1 MIQAWLLKQAP
12 LIVISLTVIGAGLFV
27 GNSLIERGR
36 NEVRPMLDKALSERD
51 NLASQL
57 ENERAERRR
66 AEEATSAYSKE
77 LATLRRRPRS
87 SEPVRV
93 CFDETAPV
101 PAASAAAGNPDGI
114 AALSRGFSGTARGD
128 LEALRELAYQCD
140 EVSARLRAL
149 QKWASP
155 SAQTESLKN
164 SN

>member
-12 LIVISLTVIGAGLFV
+12 LIVISLTIIGAGLWV

-36 NEVRPMLDKALSERD
+36 NEVRPMLDKALAERD
-51 NLASQL
+51 NLAATL

-66 AEEATSAYSKE
+66 AEEAVGAYSKE
-77 LATLRRRPRS
+77 IASLRRRPRG
-87 SEPVRV
+87 EPVRV

-101 PAASAAAGNPDGI
+101 SASGAAAGDTDGA
-114 AALSRGFSGTARGD
+114 AALAGGLPGTARGD

-140 EVSARLRAL
+140 AVSARLRAL

-155 SAQTESLKN
+155 SDQTESPKN

>member
-12 LIVISLTVIGAGLFV
+12 LIVISLTVIGAGLWV
-27 GNSLIERGR
+27 GHTLIERGR

-101 PAASAAAGNPDGI
+101 PSSGAAASDPDGTT
-114 AALSRGFSGTARGD
+114 ALAGGLPGTARGD
-128 LEALRELAYQCD
+128 LEALREFAYQCD
-140 EVSARLRAL
+140 AVSARLRAL

-155 SAQTESLKN
+155 SDQTESPKN

>member
-12 LIVISLTVIGAGLFV
+12 LIVISLTVIGAGLWV

-36 NEVRPMLDKALSERD
+36 NEVRPMLDKALAERD
-51 NLASQL
+51 NLAATL

-66 AEEATSAYSKE
+66 AEEAVGAYSKE
-77 LATLRRRPRS
+77 IASLRRRPRS

-93 CFDETAPV
+93 CFDETTPMPAPGS
-101 PAASAAAGNPDGI
+101 AASDPDGI
-114 AALSRGFSGTARGD
+114 AALTRGLPGTARGD

-149 QKWASP
+149 QRWASP
-155 SAQTESLKN
+155 SATTESPKN

>member
-12 LIVISLTVIGAGLFV
+12 LIVISLTVIGAGLWV
-27 GNSLIERGR
+27 GHTLIERGR
-36 NEVRPMLDKALSERD
+36 NEMRPILDKALAERD
-51 NLASQL
+51 NLAATL

-66 AEEATSAYSKE
+66 AEEAVGAYSKE
-77 LATLRRRPRS
+77 IASLRRRPRG
-87 SEPVRV
+87 EPVRV

-101 PAASAAAGNPDGI
+101 PATGAAAGDTDGA
-114 AALSRGFSGTARGD
+114 AALAGGLPGTARGD

-155 SAQTESLKN
+155 SATTESPKN

>member
-12 LIVISLTVIGAGLFV
+12 LIVISLTVIGAGLWV

-57 ENERAERRR
+57 ENERAERKKT
-66 AEEATSAYSKE
+66 EEAISAYSKE
-77 LATLRRRPRS
+77 LATLRRRPRG
-87 SEPVRV
+87 EPVRV
-93 CFDETAPV
+93 CFDETASV
-101 PAASAAAGNPDGI
+101 PATGAAAGDTDGA
-114 AALSRGFSGTARGD
+114 AALAGGLPGTARGD

-140 EVSARLRAL
+140 AVSARLRAL

-155 SAQTESLKN
+155 SDQTESPKS

>member
-12 LIVISLTVIGAGLFV
+12 LIVISLTVIGAGLWV

-57 ENERAERRR
+57 ENERAERKKT
-66 AEEATSAYSKE
+66 EEAISAYSKE
-77 LATLRRRPRS
+77 LATLRRRPRG
-87 SEPVRV
+87 EPVRV

-101 PAASAAAGNPDGI
+101 PAPGASASDPDGI
-114 AALSRGFSGTARGD
+114 SALSRGFSGTARGD

-155 SAQTESLKN
+155 SAQTESQKS

>member
-12 LIVISLTVIGAGLFV
+12 LIVVSLAIIGAGLWV
-27 GNSLIERGR
+27 GHTLIERGR

-57 ENERAERRR
+57 ENERAERKKT
-66 AEEATSAYSKE
+66 EEAISAYSKE
-77 LATLRRRPRS
+77 LATLRRRPRG
-87 SEPVRV
+87 EPVRV

-101 PAASAAAGNPDGI
+101 PSSGAAAGDPDGI
-114 AALSRGFSGTARGD
+114 AALAGGLPGTARGD

-140 EVSARLRAL
+140 AVSTRLRAL
-149 QKWASP
+149 QRWVSP
-155 SAQTESLKN
+155 SAPTASPKN

>member
-12 LIVISLTVIGAGLFV
+12 LVVISLTVIGAGLWV

-57 ENERAERRR
+57 ENERAERKKT
-66 AEEATSAYSKE
+66 EEAISAYSKE
-77 LATLRRRPRS
+77 LASLRRRPRG
-87 SEPVRV
+87 EPVRV
-93 CFDETAPV
+93 CFDETTPMPAPG
-101 PAASAAAGNPDGI
+101 AAAGDTDGA
-114 AALSRGFSGTARGD
+114 AALAGGLPGTARGD

-149 QKWASP
+149 QRWASP
-155 SAQTESLKN
+155 SAPTESQKS

>member
-12 LIVISLTVIGAGLFV
+12 LIVISLTIIGAGLWV

-36 NEVRPMLDKALSERD
+36 NEVRPMLDKALAERD
-51 NLASQL
+51 NLAATL

-66 AEEATSAYSKE
+66 AEEAVGAYSKE
-77 LATLRRRPRS
+77 IASLRRRPRG
-87 SEPVRV
+87 EPVRV
-93 CFDETAPV
+93 CFDETSPMPAPG
-101 PAASAAAGNPDGI
+101 AAAGDTDG
-114 AALSRGFSGTARGD
+114 ATALAGGLPGTARGD

-140 EVSARLRAL
+140 AVSARLRAL

-155 SAQTESLKN
+155 SDQTESPKN

>member
-12 LIVISLTVIGAGLFV
+12 LIVISLTVIGAGLWV
-27 GNSLIERGR
+27 GHTLIERGR
-36 NEVRPMLDKALSERD
+36 NEMRPILDKALAERD
-51 NLASQL
+51 NLAATL

-66 AEEATSAYSKE
+66 AEEAVGAYSKE
-77 LATLRRRPRS
+77 IASLRRRPRG
-87 SEPVRV
+87 EPVRV

-101 PAASAAAGNPDGI
+101 PAPGAAAGDPDGA
-114 AALSRGFSGTARGD
+114 AALAGGLPGTARGD

-140 EVSARLRAL
+140 AVSARLRAL

-155 SAQTESLKN
+155 SDQTESPKS

>member
-1 MIQAWLLKQAP
+1 VA
-12 LIVISLTVIGAGLFV
+12 AGLWV
-27 GNSLIERGR
+27 GHSLIERGR
-36 NEVRPMLDKALSERD
+36 NEVRPMLDKALEERD
-51 NLASQL
+51 NLAATL

-66 AEEATSAYSKE
+66 AEEAVGAYSKE
-77 LATLRRRPRS
+77 IASLRRRPRG
-87 SEPVRV
+87 EPVRV
-93 CFDETAPV
+93 CFDETTPMPAPGT
-101 PAASAAAGNPDGI
+101 AAGNPDGI

-155 SAQTESLKN
+155 SAQTESQKS

>member
-12 LIVISLTVIGAGLFV
+12 LIVISLTVIGAGLWV
-27 GNSLIERGR
+27 GHTLIERGR

-51 NLASQL
+51 NLAATL

-66 AEEATSAYSKE
+66 AEEAVGAYSKE
-77 LATLRRRPRS
+77 IASLRRRPRG
-87 SEPVRV
+87 EPVRV
-93 CFDETAPV
+93 CFDETTPMPAPGA
-101 PAASAAAGNPDGI
+101 AASDPDGI
-114 AALSRGFSGTARGD
+114 VALSRGLSGTARGD

-155 SAQTESLKN
+155 SAQTESPKN

>member
-12 LIVISLTVIGAGLFV
+12 LIVISLTIIGAGLWV

-57 ENERAERRR
+57 ENERAERKKT
-66 AEEATSAYSKE
+66 EEAISAYSKE
-77 LATLRRRPRS
+77 LATLRRRPRG
-87 SEPVRV
+87 EPVRV

-101 PAASAAAGNPDGI
+101 PAPGTAAGNTDGT
-114 AALSRGFSGTARGD
+114 AALAWGLPGTARGD

-140 EVSARLRAL
+140 AVSARLRAL
-149 QKWASP
+149 QKWVSP
-155 SAQTESLKN
+155 SAQTASPKN

>member
-12 LIVISLTVIGAGLFV
+12 LIVISLTVIGAGLWV
-27 GNSLIERGR
+27 GHSLVEHGR

-51 NLASQL
+51 NLAATL

-66 AEEATSAYSKE
+66 AEEAVGAYSKE
-77 LATLRRRPRS
+77 IASLRRRPR

-101 PAASAAAGNPDGI
+101 SASGTAASDPDGI
-114 AALSRGFSGTARGD
+114 SALSRGLSGTARGD

-155 SAQTESLKN
+155 SAQTESLKS

>member
-12 LIVISLTVIGAGLFV
+12 LIVISLTVIGAGLWV
-27 GNSLIERGR
+27 GHTLIEHGR

-77 LATLRRRPRS
+77 LASLRRRPRG
-87 SEPVRV
+87 EPVRV

-101 PAASAAAGNPDGI
+101 PAASATAVDPDGI
-114 AALSRGFSGTARGD
+114 AALAGGLSGTARGD

-149 QKWASP
+149 QKWAS
-155 SAQTESLKN
+155 SAAPMASQKS

>member
-1 MIQAWLLKQAP
+1 MITGWLIRNSIPIALSAMV
-12 LIVISLTVIGAGLFV
+12 LAGLLFV
-27 GNSLIERGR
+27 AHSLKEQGR
-36 NEVRPMLDKALSERD
+36 NEVRPMLDKALEERD

-57 ENERAERRR
+57 ENERAERQR

-77 LATLRRRPRS
+77 LASLRRRPRG
-87 SEPVRV
+87 EPVRV
-93 CFDETAPV
+93 CFDETAPMST
-101 PAASAAAGNPDGI
+101 PSAAASDPNGT
-114 AALSRGFSGTARGD
+114 AALAGGLPGTARGD

-155 SAQTESLKN
+155 SAATESPKN

>member
-12 LIVISLTVIGAGLFV
+12 LIVVSLTVIGAGLWV

-36 NEVRPMLDKALSERD
+36 NEVRPMLDKALAERD

-57 ENERAERRR
+57 ENERAERKKT
-66 AEEATSAYSKE
+66 EEAISAYSKE
-77 LATLRRRPRS
+77 LATLRRRPRG
-87 SEPVRV
+87 EPVRV

-101 PAASAAAGNPDGI
+101 PAPGAASSDPDGT
-114 AALSRGFSGTARGD
+114 AALAGGLPGTARGD

-140 EVSARLRAL
+140 AVSARLRAL

-155 SAQTESLKN
+155 SAQTASPKS

>member
-12 LIVISLTVIGAGLFV
+12 LIVISLTVIGAGLWV
-27 GNSLIERGR
+27 GHTLIERGR
-36 NEVRPMLDKALSERD
+36 NEMRPILDKALAERD
-51 NLASQL
+51 NLAATL

-66 AEEATSAYSKE
+66 AEEAVGAYSKE
-77 LATLRRRPRS
+77 IASLRRRPRG
-87 SEPVRV
+87 EPVRV

-101 PAASAAAGNPDGI
+101 PASGAAASDPDGA
-114 AALSRGFSGTARGD
+114 AALAGGLPGTARGD

-155 SAQTESLKN
+155 SAQTESPKS

>member
-12 LIVISLTVIGAGLFV
+12 LIVISLTVIGAGLWV

-57 ENERAERRR
+57 ENERAERKKT
-66 AEEATSAYSKE
+66 EEAISAYSKE
-77 LATLRRRPRS
+77 LATLRRRPRG
-87 SEPVRV
+87 EPVRV
-93 CFDETAPV
+93 CFDETASV
-101 PAASAAAGNPDGI
+101 PATGAAAGDTDGA
-114 AALSRGFSGTARGD
+114 AALAGGLPGTARGD

-149 QKWASP
+149 QRWASSSP
-155 SAQTESLKN
+155 
-164 SN
+164 